1 MEKKVLIS
9 EKEYDELVNRAKEAE
24 ETVKEYEQNIK
35 DGVLAIKYAVDIN
48 FRDHYAE
55 VGVNCIGPI
64 EYRELRS
71 QLADFASE
79 IYKAVDKALDKI
91 YDIDRDLSVKE
102 TPEGKAP
109 QDKSYSEIK
118 RSNEK
123 MFTKKVLSFLG
134 FDN

>member
-64 EYRELRS
+64 EFKELRS
-71 QLADFASE
+71 HLADFASE
-79 IYKAVDKALDKI
+79 IYQALDKAVDKI

-109 QDKSYSEIK
+109 QAKSYSEIK